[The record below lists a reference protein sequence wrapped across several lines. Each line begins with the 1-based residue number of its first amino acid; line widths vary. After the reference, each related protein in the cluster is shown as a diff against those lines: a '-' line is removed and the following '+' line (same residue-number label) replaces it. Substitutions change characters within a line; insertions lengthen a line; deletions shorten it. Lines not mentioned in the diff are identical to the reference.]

1 MRQLGT
7 PWQFETNVLY
17 DMPDRK
23 MRARTEILRIRDY
36 GAGGRDSHKRI
47 PDSGVDEDGCGPN
60 ALSKEEQPASPR
72 PCIAAEATTAQ
83 AHCPGRRGELWI
95 LD

>member
-23 MRARTEILRIRDY
+23 MR
-36 GAGGRDSHKRI
+36 GRALKSCASATMGPVDVTHKRI
-47 PDSGVDEDGCGPN
+47 PNSGVDEDRCGPN

>member
-36 GAGGRDSHKRI
+36 GAGGRD
-47 PDSGVDEDGCGPN
+47 P
-60 ALSKEEQPASPR
+60 
-72 PCIAAEATTAQ
+72 
-83 AHCPGRRGELWI
+83 
-95 LD
+95 

>member
-1 MRQLGT
+1 MSQKALDTTELFQDRLNGSPSPRRISARLHASVGT

-36 GAGGRDSHKRI
+36 GAGGRD
-47 PDSGVDEDGCGPN
+47 P
-60 ALSKEEQPASPR
+60 
-72 PCIAAEATTAQ
+72 
-83 AHCPGRRGELWI
+83 
-95 LD
+95 